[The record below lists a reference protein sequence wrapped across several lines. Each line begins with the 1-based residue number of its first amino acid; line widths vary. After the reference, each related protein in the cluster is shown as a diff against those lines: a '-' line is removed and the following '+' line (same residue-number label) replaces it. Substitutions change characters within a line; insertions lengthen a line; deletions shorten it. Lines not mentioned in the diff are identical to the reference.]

1 MSRTLLLVDG
11 TNVVMRCAFGGDVPP
26 DRAIPIAFGMVKRAA
41 VELGASHLIVAFDS
55 GGETWRTEIAPT
67 YKANRTSET
76 SEYSK
81 QAIEYFRLKDV
92 MCVSVPGFEAD
103 DCVATLAKRTTKNV
117 AILSGDSDLA
127 ALVSETVQ
135 VFTPGNPLKKVD
147 PGKYGHGVRASNL
160 ADYKALV
167 GERGDNIAGVP
178 GIGPKKAAALLAT
191 HGTIERLLAGAVPD
205 NSREA
210 ALVRSN
216 AEGARLALKL
226 TTLRLDVPIEQIAPV
241 RCAIPQLWA

>member
-1 MSRTLLLVDG
+1 MTRTLLLVDG

-92 MCVSVPGFEAD
+92 MCVSIPRFEAD
-103 DCVATLAKRTTKNV
+103 DVIATLAARAKSLV

-127 ALVSETVQ
+127 ALLSSRVRVY
-135 VFTPGNPLKKVD
+135 TPGNPLKLADVT
-147 PGKYGHGVRASNL
+147 KYGITASQL
-160 ADYKALV
+160 VDFKALC
-167 GERGDNIAGVP
+167 GETGDNIAGVP
-178 GIGPKKAAALLAT
+178 GIGPKKAAALLAR
-191 HGTIERLLAGAVPD
+191 HRSIERLLAQEVPD

-210 ALVRSN
+210 ALVRTH
-216 AEGARLALKL
+216 AETARLAIRLV
-226 TTLRLDVPIEQIAPV
+226 TLRLDVPIEQIAPA